1 MILDQLFS
9 GKIRLKLLTRFLLNP
24 KTKVFLRGLEKELDV
39 SSNTVRLELNKLSE
53 MHLIEECEGELNT
66 KTKLFSANTRHPLF
80 KSLRGIILQHV
91 GLDQIVDQVLN
102 QLGNLEKVYL
112 TGDLALGR
120 NSPFIDLILVGNVD
134 RAYLFRLTERVENLI
149 DKKIRIGLYRPE
161 EFSAKKLE
169 DVGIY
174 MNLLD

>member
-1 MILDQLFS
+1 MILDHLFS
-9 GKIRLKLLTRFLLNP
+9 GKIRLRLLTRFLLNP
-24 KTKVFLRGLEKELDV
+24 SATVFLRGLEKELDV

-53 MHLIEECEGELNT
+53 MHLIKEQEDESNT
-66 KTKLFSANTRHPLF
+66 KTKLFAANKDHPLY

-91 GLDQIVDQVLN
+91 GIDQIIDQVLN
-102 QLGNLEKVYL
+102 QLGNVEKVYL
-112 TGDLALGR
+112 TGDLALGK

-149 DKKIRIGLYRPE
+149 DKKIRIGLYKPE
-161 EFSAKKLE
+161 EFKEEKLKE
-169 DVGIY
+169 VGVF

>member
-1 MILDQLFS
+1 
-9 GKIRLKLLTRFLLNP
+9 
-24 KTKVFLRGLEKELDV
+24 
-39 SSNTVRLELNKLSE
+39 
-53 MHLIEECEGELNT
+53 
-66 KTKLFSANTRHPLF
+66 
-80 KSLRGIILQHV
+80 
-91 GLDQIVDQVLN
+91 LDQIVDQVLN
-102 QLGNLEKVYL
+102 QLGNVEKVYL

-149 DKKIRIGLYRPE
+149 DKKIRIGLYQPE
-161 EFSAKKLE
+161 EFLEKKLE

>member
-1 MILDQLFS
+1 M
-9 GKIRLKLLTRFLLNP
+9 
-24 KTKVFLRGLEKELDV
+24 
-39 SSNTVRLELNKLSE
+39 
-53 MHLIEECEGELNT
+53 
-66 KTKLFSANTRHPLF
+66 
-80 KSLRGIILQHV
+80 
-91 GLDQIVDQVLN
+91 VLN

>member
-1 MILDQLFS
+1 LILDQLFS
-9 GKIRLKLLTRFLLNP
+9 GKIRLRLLTRFLLNP
-24 KTKVFLRGLEKELDV
+24 STTVFLRGLEKELDV
-39 SSNTVRLELNKLSE
+39 SSNTVRLELNKLSD
-53 MHLIEECEGELNT
+53 MHLIEEREDEGNG
-66 KTKLFSANTRHPLF
+66 KTKLFSANIKHPLF

-91 GLDQIVDQVLN
+91 GIDQIIDQVLN
-102 QLGNLEKVYL
+102 QLGNVEKVYL

-149 DKKIRIGLYRPE
+149 DKKIRVALYKTE
-161 EFSAKKLE
+161 EFQEEKLK